1 MQALDLDT
9 TVRTVVA
16 SHLDVTPDT
25 LTGDLALDALGLDDD
40 CAFELLVAVE
50 DALDVRFPDD
60 FFDGVTT
67 YGDLAQAVRLAVGA

>member
-1 MQALDLDT
+1 VQALDLDI

-16 SHLDVTPDT
+16 SHLDVAPDT
-25 LTGDLALDALGLDDD
+25 LTGDLTLDTLGLDDD